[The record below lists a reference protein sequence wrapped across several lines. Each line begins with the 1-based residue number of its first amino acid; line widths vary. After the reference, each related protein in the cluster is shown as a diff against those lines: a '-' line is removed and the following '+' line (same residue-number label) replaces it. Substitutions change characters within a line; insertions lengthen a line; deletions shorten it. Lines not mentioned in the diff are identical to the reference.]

1 MMKHYLKLLMFRE
14 GKEVM
19 GRRGSNLWLL
29 TLVMVATFISI
40 AFSEGSMNYLR
51 DKMEDPFTLWVN
63 ISRQSDDN
71 KTSVEKFNAFYDSLE
86 LQENKQKYDYNA
98 VITSQYSH
106 YGMMGANASDYSSAR
121 FFEHL
126 KTRLMQKVMDES
138 NIVEGCIGNMDLLE
152 DNTMGVVITLSAAKR
167 LGFDENRL
175 PAYICYQSLN
185 SGADSLGLKLVEGE
199 YYPVALPVLA
209 VVRRLPNNVQML
221 SGNYLY
227 TQLENIGS
235 SDPFDFNS
243 HKDSYLRQLS
253 FFVAEGL
260 EKQFDEFV
268 KTTVPDSLQTSLSIF
283 DNVNDE
289 YRAMRTWK
297 PGTLRK
303 VDFGDG
309 QTPLSIYQNIANAI
323 EEKFKDRTDVCRIFN
338 LDTKDGITER
348 SMFLSVEFN
357 SLNHIAEFESFA
369 KKNGIQLEMEQVHS
383 KQNFDAVATMAG
395 ILSTA
400 MVIFSIVCI
409 IMFMVNMLQSYF
421 QKVKRNIGT
430 FKAFGMNGKEL
441 IQVYVI
447 ILVAIVL
454 SAVIMALLITWCIQ
468 GILPIVGVEKDGFNY
483 LSLWN
488 TTTYIATLV
497 IFISTIFTVIFVM
510 VRMLSQTPGDLIYDR
525 N

>member
-1 MMKHYLKLLMFRE
+1 MMKQYLKLLMSRE

-19 GRRGSNLWLL
+19 GRHGSNLWLL
-29 TLVMVATFISI
+29 TLVMVATFVSI

-71 KTSVEKFNAFYDSLE
+71 KTSAEKFNAFYDSLE
-86 LQENKQKYDYNA
+86 IQENRLRYDYNA

-106 YGMMGANASDYSSAR
+106 YGMMGRQASDYSSAR

-126 KTRLMQKVMDES
+126 NTRLMQKVMEES
-138 NIVEGCIGNMDLLE
+138 NIVEGCVGNPNLL
-152 DNTMGVVITLSAAKR
+152 DDHTMGVVITMGVARR
-167 LGFDENRL
+167 LGYDESHL
-175 PAYICYQSLN
+175 PAYIFYQSLN
-185 SGADSLGLKLVEGE
+185 TGADSLGLKLVEGE
-199 YYPVALPVLA
+199 YLPVALPVLA

-221 SGNYLY
+221 SGNFLY
-227 TQLENIGS
+227 SQLENVGS

-243 HKDSYLRQLS
+243 HKENYLRQLVY
-253 FFVAEGL
+253 FVAEGEENL
-260 EKQFDEFV
+260 FDDFV
-268 KTTVPDSLQTSLSIF
+268 KSIVPDSLRPGLSIF
-283 DNVNDE
+283 SDAGED
-289 YRAMRTWK
+289 YRTMRSWK
-297 PGTLRK
+297 TGSMRK
-303 VDFGDG
+303 IDFGDG
-309 QTPLSIYQNIANAI
+309 ETPLMVYQGVANAI
-323 EEKFKDRTDVCRIFN
+323 EEKFTENTKVCRVFN
-338 LDTKDGITER
+338 FDTKEATTGR

-357 SLNHIAEFESFA
+357 SLNHISEFEAFA
-369 KKNGIQLEMEQVHS
+369 KQNGIQLEMEQVHS

-395 ILSTA
+395 ILSMA

-430 FKAFGMNGKEL
+430 FKAFGMNGTEL
-441 IQVYVI
+441 IQVYVL
-447 ILVAIVL
+447 ILVMIV
-454 SAVIMALLITWCIQ
+454 SASVVLALLITWGVQ
-468 GILPIVGVEKDGFNY
+468 GVLPIVGVEKDGFNY

-497 IFISTIFTVIFVM
+497 IFVSTVFTVIFVM